1 MTTNTICVLTS
12 SLSFFGY
19 IISYF
24 VTSKMKD
31 EFKRFKLEKI
41 GLLVII
47 LQFIGAAGLLV
58 GLKIKVLLTISS
70 FGLGLLMLCGF
81 AMRLNLKD
89 NIWIS
94 LPSAFFMILNFYI
107 FIQSIK

>member
-1 MTTNTICVLTS
+1 
-12 SLSFFGY
+12 
-19 IISYF
+19 
-24 VTSKMKD
+24 MKD